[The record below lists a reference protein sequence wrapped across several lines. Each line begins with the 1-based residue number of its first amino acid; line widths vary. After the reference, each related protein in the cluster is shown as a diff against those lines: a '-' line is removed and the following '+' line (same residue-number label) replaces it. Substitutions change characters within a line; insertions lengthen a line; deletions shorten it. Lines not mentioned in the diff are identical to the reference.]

1 MTSILNRFTSTDHD
15 AMEGEPMPAPQQGLP
30 AVPGTSAIPWWT
42 GVPGLDP
49 DCRVDDW
56 AFAASCAA
64 MACAAQVLG
73 GNAGRADWWR
83 TQKSAPAA
91 KWLEWLLGATH
102 DADARKRILAL
113 RLICERAAVI
123 PDEYIL
129 HAAQSLHASCSGM
142 RLR

>member
-1 MTSILNRFTSTDHD
+1 MSMLLDRMTDDLEVA
-15 AMEGEPMPAPQQGLP
+15 AMPSPQPGLP

-56 AFAASCAA
+56 AQAAGFAA

-73 GNAGRADWWR
+73 TNAGRADWWR
-83 TQKSAPAA
+83 SSKSAPAA
-91 KWLEWLLGATH
+91 KWLTWLLEATH
-102 DADARKRILAL
+102 ETDARKRILAL

-123 PDEYIL
+123 GDDHIL
-129 HAAQSLHASCSGM
+129 QAAQSLHAACTPGV

>member
-1 MTSILNRFTSTDHD
+1 MVTILERLTGASGDL
-15 AMEGEPMPAPQQGLP
+15 EEIPMPVPPQGLP

-56 AFAASCAA
+56 AYAAGCAA

-73 GNAGRADWWR
+73 SGAGRADWWR

-91 KWLEWLLGATH
+91 RWLAWLLEATH
-102 DADARKRILAL
+102 D
-113 RLICERAAVI
+113 
-123 PDEYIL
+123 
-129 HAAQSLHASCSGM
+129 
-142 RLR
+142 